1 MKKTLLTSLF
11 TLISS
16 AAFAQIAIVD
26 TQYVFEN
33 ADMTKSSKEEI
44 IEITKS
50 EKAKLKAKEE
60 VLAKKQEELIAKK
73 SVMNKD
79 TFAQKQEELK
89 KDIISF
95 KKSVKISGEK
105 LRNLNNEKKQ
115 QIAEKISQAVE
126 KISKEKKYEM
136 VIAKTFVMYNTDAV
150 EITSQVLEEVN
161 KK

>member
-11 TLISS
+11 TVISS

-33 ADMTKSSKEEI
+33 ADMTKAIKEEI
-44 IEITKS
+44 INLT
-50 EKAKLKAKEE
+50 KEE
-60 VLAKKQEELIAKK
+60 KTKIEAQEAALAKKQEELIAKK

-89 KDIISF
+89 QDIVKFRRALKESQ
-95 KKSVKISGEK
+95 KK
-105 LRNLNNEKKQ
+105 LNIQNKEKKQ

-126 KISKEKKYEM
+126 KIAQEKNYEM
-136 VIAKTFVMYNTDAV
+136 VIAKTFVMYNKEAV
-150 EITSQVLEEVN
+150 EITQQVLEEVN